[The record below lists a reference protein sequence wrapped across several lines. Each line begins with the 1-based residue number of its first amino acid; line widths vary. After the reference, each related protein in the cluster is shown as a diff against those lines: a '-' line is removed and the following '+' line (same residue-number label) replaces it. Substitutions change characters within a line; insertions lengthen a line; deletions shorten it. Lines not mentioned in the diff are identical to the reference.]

1 MGKDETV
8 AVAAPS
14 FNIKDTA
21 RSNHEKFKSYSGD
34 LRSYLNTALAPSC
47 NITGAKANITNFGWM
62 FFPIDHQE
70 RMPSYP
76 QTKAVPARLSSPF
89 DSSAI
94 QARTKKRKEIR
105 EYNVKIDR
113 LRRQAQQKLWDALKR
128 AFGKLHP
135 TWFDELDPFQIVER
149 ATSSAEGLEADEA
162 AALMENAGNSDQT
175 HGTLMYLRLQKH
187 YIDDR
192 PTGILARLLDL
203 HNSENSFDGDWDKYQ
218 NRMLSSWHVL
228 HSSVAKYSAEELQV
242 LKCLIGIINNVPD
255 QSSNEHWRSWAQ
267 NYLLNHSST
276 VGAWTFDGFLAIG
289 KDHAESHAV
298 TSKSARSRAS
308 ASHVVASAHNASVQR
323 GRGRHPP
330 GRNRNSGKSCGKCAK
345 RFTPKKPSHKLCDN
359 CAQTGTLEQYVGSAD
374 GAQRL
379 KGRIDKK
386 RKAGFAKFKRNG
398 GPRKNGKGFK
408 RVSFAQ
414 GNAAQGQPQAAA
426 PLPPPA
432 HINHANAQAPSF
444 LQAAMQAGRPVQ
456 PAQAFAGMAYIHVA
470 SDHPRSTSVE
480 TNPWTMTVAAMSAN
494 VRRALLDQPFSIP
507 GELHHQVP
515 EHFAILDSGAS
526 HHLVPWE
533 IFIANPVDCYHTI
546 TWGNSDTSRA
556 LKMGRLLGTT
566 IVLPQSSVGTN
577 CQATDLLISSS
588 SELACLQAPDVHR
601 PLASLVRLTREDGHR
616 AQLVLHHPHIILNSN
631 AADPPVIP
639 LVFAD
644 SFWFLPLWP
653 PPQMS
658 ALGQNSPARVYQYPD
673 SGGGVVALGEAHG
686 MTDTS
691 EIAEEAERRHAHMLE
706 RLRDP
711 DQQEVFDTISGR
723 ILAHEPTEAQLA
735 AIEADNEFFIEGLR
749 RDDEIAA
756 ALNAE
761 FAEAADAPELD
772 TSEDEDEEEDDEEDT
787 ESDDSSWSD
796 VDKPDDDDDAPPPPP
811 AIATSSSGKRKIS
824 RKDLAIKLAERVRFE
839 NGASSKRHRTSGR
852 AATRGK
858 KLTVSEKRELRKA
871 LIEAH
876 ERYGH
881 VDPSQ
886 LVVGRRHGR
895 FHSSSIPS
903 RGRLLWKVE
912 DCPIC
917 ATMKQA
923 KKRKPGRRPKAL
935 IEQDGEDWKPWE
947 KVFAD
952 SSGKH
957 RVSARD
963 VSRYFTLFK
972 CAVTGDRRY
981 YAHKKKSHYTMV
993 FLKLCATLGRWPKLL
1008 VSDAAGEVIKKTL
1021 KSWLLAKG
1029 TVIET
1034 IPRSEHHFTG
1044 SIEIEIRHLSNSVK
1058 CTMAHRNIPADLWHI
1073 VGEYLT
1079 LVTSCTRASPLN
1091 KQISCHEAATSELPD
1106 LDMLPPVG
1114 CMAIRNLDKIDR
1126 SDFKLSPA
1134 NEAAVFI
1141 GLAHLGETFG
1151 SVLMTEKSLVV
1162 ARDNV
1167 HYLKDYF
1174 PLTTQPPGHV
1184 DWKYLHQLMH
1194 YGSSA
1199 RVSADGGG
1207 APQESQDTLEQ
1218 PAIDANDDLIADDDS
1233 DPEVIDAEL
1242 DAILAHMPKVV
1253 AVAQENDSSEFQSED
1268 SAALRG
1274 IAADV
1279 AAEDQ
1284 GIAHTRAR
1292 RLSMVN
1298 PPKTAASAAGL
1309 QKQKAPGA
1317 RLKPSASKVSFTID
1331 HLKANKLI
1339 VLGRR
1344 LMRHFPDH
1352 GGAWGCIK
1360 SYDSKADTYHLTY
1373 ADGWEEQLP
1382 FDDLLRLLPK
1392 SWLAKAEKENAVK
1405 ALWSLARAESV
1416 AEAYASF
1423 STPKPAATQVLTEPR
1438 SHIEAMHA
1446 PDAKEWQLAFDKEYH
1461 TLEAMGCFVPILAS
1475 SVPHAKSIL
1484 RSKWVTKLKFKDGV
1498 FERRKSRIVLC
1509 GYDMIQGVDYETG
1522 FSPTC
1527 SQTSL
1532 RLVLGLTA
1540 APGWI
1545 SWDYDA
1551 ESAFISAQLQP
1562 HEYLYMRALPGYDIG
1577 AEYVLEVRRNLYGSV
1592 EASRKFFLL
1601 AKEVYTTKAGM
1612 RQLHSDPCVF
1622 VKYEWNVKGEEGPV
1636 DNDSVFLHGSFNSM
1650 PIIPEHERRY
1660 PNCPHA
1666 ICALIILLY
1675 VDNTAIRTNAP
1686 HLKAAF
1692 LSAVAKDG
1700 RISLVLEGMLNW
1712 FLGVRFQ
1719 YDHITGA
1726 ITADQEAYI
1735 TTLLHRHGMTDC
1747 KPESLPLPAKF
1758 DIYSLPVPEHPD
1770 KLLIT
1775 SYASLTGEMLYVS
1788 INTAPELS
1796 QPMHQLTRFMTKAGK
1811 AHLAAAKN
1819 VLKYLKKH
1827 RSRTLRWC
1835 AQDVRVPHSPFTI
1848 FGYADSSWA
1857 DDKLSRKSSMF
1868 YVLLIN
1874 GGAFSWKAQLSSIIA
1889 TSTAEAELLSLGVSV
1904 QETMWARQ
1912 LAHELCFTQ
1921 LLPTSIY
1928 EDNHACI
1935 KMTHKEL
1942 NRSRSKHMHLKYC
1955 FIHHHYSNGTF
1966 DAIAIA
1972 SADQV
1977 ADVGT
1982 ALRPVPQFERCTR
1995 IMRGESQ

>member
-1 MGKDETV
+1 MATSKEEATSTS
-8 AVAAPS
+8 APS
-14 FNIKDTA
+14 FNAKDTTK
-21 RSNHEKFKSYSGD
+21 SSHEKFETYSSD
-34 LRSYLNTALAPSC
+34 LRSYVNTSLARNC
-47 NITGAKANITNFGWM
+47 DIEGAEASITNFCWLL
-62 FFPIDHQE
+62 FPTDKQAS
-70 RMPSYP
+70 MPSYP
-76 QTKAVPARLSSPF
+76 KLKAVPAQLSAP
-89 DSSAI
+89 SSADAI
-94 QARTKKRKEIR
+94 KARKKKRHDVR
-105 EYNVKIDR
+105 EYNVKIQR
-113 LRRQAQQKLWDALKR
+113 LRNTAQEKLWHALKR
-128 AFGKLHP
+128 TFGKLHP
-135 TWFDELDPFQIVER
+135 TWFDELDPFQVVKR
-149 ATSSAEGLEADEA
+149 ATATAEGLAADAA
-162 AALMENAGNSDQT
+162 AALLAKAGEADKN
-175 HGTLMYLRLQKH
+175 HGTSMYLRLQKH
-187 YIDDR
+187 YIDER

-203 HNSENSFDGDWDKYQ
+203 HSSENSFDGDWSKYE

-228 HSSVAKYSAEELQV
+228 HSSVAKYSIEELQV
-242 LKCLIGIINNVPD
+242 LKCLIGVINNIPD
-255 QSSNEHWRSWAQ
+255 RSPLEHWRSWAQ

-276 VGAWTFDGFLAIG
+276 PGAWTFDGFLAIG

-298 TSKSARSRAS
+298 TSKSARSRAT
-308 ASHVVASAHNASVQR
+308 ASHVKVSANNAFANKRGRQSSGKFVKRGSSRPCGNCGKHFVPKKSAH
-323 GRGRHPP
+323 
-330 GRNRNSGKSCGKCAK
+330 KM
-345 RFTPKKPSHKLCDN
+345 CDS
-359 CAQTGTLEQYVGSAD
+359 CAQSGALETYVGSAD
-374 GAQRL
+374 GAHRL

-386 RKAGFAKFKRNG
+386 RKAGFAKMKRNG
-398 GPRKNGKGFK
+398 FKGKNGSGD
-408 RVSFAQ
+408 RHVTMQPAQ
-414 GNAAQGQPQAAA
+414 GNVVNAAAGA
-426 PLPPPA
+426 PLPPPPQA
-432 HINHANAQAPSF
+432 MGNHVNMQPPGFLAQA
-444 LQAAMQAGRPVQ
+444 MNAGRAVI
-456 PAQAFAGMAYIHVA
+456 PANGFAGMAYIHVE
-470 SDHPRSTSVE
+470 SDHPRDVGVRTAF
-480 TNPWTMTVAAMSAN
+480 WTTHVSAMNAT
-494 VRRALLDQPFSIP
+494 VRRAMTEQPFSIP
-507 GELHHQVP
+507 RVLHQQVP

-533 IFIANPVDCYHTI
+533 AFLADAVPCHHTI
-546 TWGNSDTSRA
+546 TWGNSDTSHA
-556 LKMGRLLGTT
+556 LQIGRLIGTT
-566 IVLPQSSVGTN
+566 ITIRKSQVGHP
-577 CQATDLLISSS
+577 CQASDLLFSSS
-588 SELACLQAPDVHR
+588 TATSCMQAPDVHR
-601 PLASLVRLTREDGHR
+601 PLASLVRLTREDGHEPR
-616 AQLVLHHPHIILNSN
+616 LADANPHLILRSSS
-631 AADPPVIP
+631 ADPLVIP

-644 SFWFLPLWP
+644 NFWFLPLWP
-653 PPQMS
+653 PPHTS
-658 ALGQNSPARVYQYPD
+658 AFGQSSPARVYQHFPNTD
-673 SGGGVVALGEAHG
+673 NGGEAHG
-686 MTDTS
+686 ALGEDFGLTATS
-691 EIAEEAERRHAHMLE
+691 DIADQANLRQDYMFERLADPSSEEIFDERTGRVLPYEPNYSAWLEGLDRDDQIGEDLAQEIQDDLPELVEQDEAEHDDMSSDSE
-706 RLRDP
+706 DSDNP
-711 DQQEVFDTISGR
+711 S
-723 ILAHEPTEAQLA
+723 
-735 AIEADNEFFIEGLR
+735 EADE
-749 RDDEIAA
+749 
-756 ALNAE
+756 
-761 FAEAADAPELD
+761 DAN
-772 TSEDEDEEEDDEEDT
+772 
-787 ESDDSSWSD
+787 
-796 VDKPDDDDDAPPPPP
+796 DDDDDDPPPP
-811 AIATSSSGKRKIS
+811 AAPSAAVPSGKRKIS
-824 RKDLAIKLAERVRFE
+824 QKDLAIKLAKKE
-839 NGASSKRHRTSGR
+839 NAKGSNAKHS
-852 AATRGK
+852 RGK
-858 KLTVSEKRELRKA
+858 KLSVTEKRELRKA

-912 DCPIC
+912 DCPIY

-935 IEQDGEDWKPWE
+935 VEQDGEDWKPWD

-957 RVSARD
+957 RVAARD
-963 VSRYFTLFK
+963 GSRYFTLFK

-981 YAHKKKSHYTMV
+981 YSHKKKSHYTMV
-993 FLKLCATLGRWPKLL
+993 FLKLCASLGRWPKLL

-1058 CTMAHRNIPADLWHI
+1058 CTMAHRNIPVDLWHI

-1079 LVTSCTRASPLN
+1079 LVNSCIRSSPLD

-1174 PLTTQPPGHV
+1174 PLTLQRPGHV
-1184 DWKYLHQLMH
+1184 DWQYLHRLLH
-1194 YGSSA
+1194 YGEPSA
-1199 RVSADGGG
+1199 GTNSEAD
-1207 APQESQDTLEQ
+1207 ATDEASCALES
-1218 PAIDANDDLIADDDS
+1218 PAIDIQDDILADDDS
-1233 DPEVIDAEL
+1233 DPDVIDAEL
-1242 DAILAHMPKVV
+1242 DAVLTHMPKVV
-1253 AVAQENDSSEFQSED
+1253 AVQPDEEPLAFQKADSE
-1268 SAALRG
+1268 ALRG
-1274 IAADV
+1274 ITADI

-1284 GIAHTRAR
+1284 GVARTRAR
-1292 RLSMVN
+1292 RAATAPQPR
-1298 PPKTAASAAGL
+1298 PPSSSGTSSIKNDRPN
-1309 QKQKAPGA
+1309 KA
-1317 RLKPSASKVSFTID
+1317 SFTLD

-1352 GGAWGCIK
+1352 GGAWGSIR
-1360 SYDSKADTYHLTY
+1360 SYDAQADAYHITY
-1373 ADGWEEQLP
+1373 ADGWEEDLP
-1382 FDDLLRLLPK
+1382 FEDLLRLLPK
-1392 SWLAKAEKENAVK
+1392 SWLAKAEKENLVK

-1416 AEAYASF
+1416 ASAYASF

-1446 PDAKEWQLAFDKEYH
+1446 PDRAEWIIAFDKEYH
-1461 TLEAMGCFVPILAS
+1461 TLEGLGCFNVIQASQVPA
-1475 SVPHAKSIL
+1475 HKSIL
-1484 RSKWVTKLKFKDGV
+1484 RSKWVLKLKFKDGV
-1498 FERRKSRIVLC
+1498 FERRKARVVLC

-1527 SQTSL
+1527 SQVSL
-1532 RLVLGLTA
+1532 RLVLALTA
-1540 APGWI
+1540 SPGWI
-1545 SWDYDA
+1545 SYDYDA
-1551 ESAFISAQLQP
+1551 ESAFISASLKP
-1562 HEYLYMRALPGYDIG
+1562 SEYLYMRPLPGYDIG
-1577 AEYVLEVRRNLYGSV
+1577 AGNILEVRRNLYGSV

-1601 AKEVYTTKAGM
+1601 AKHVYTTKAGL

-1622 VKYEWNVKGEEGPV
+1622 VRYEWNVKGEKGPV
-1636 DNDSVFLHGSFNSM
+1636 DNDSILKNGQFNSM
-1650 PIIPEHERRY
+1650 PIIPKHERIH
-1660 PNCPHA
+1660 PDCPHA
-1666 ICALIILLY
+1666 ICALVILLY

-1686 HLKAAF
+1686 HLKDAF
-1692 LSAVAKDG
+1692 LAAVAKDG

-1719 YDHITGA
+1719 YDYVTGA
-1726 ITADQEAYI
+1726 VTADQEAYI
-1735 TTLLHRHGMTDC
+1735 NTLLHRHGMTDC

-1758 DIYSLPVPEHPD
+1758 DIYGLPVPERPD

-1827 RSRTLRWC
+1827 RSRALRWC
-1835 AQDVRVPHSPFTI
+1835 AQDVSVPYSPFTI
-1848 FGYADSSWA
+1848 IGFADSSWA
-1857 DDKLSRKSSMF
+1857 DDKLGRKSSMF
-1868 YVLLIN
+1868 YVLLVN
-1874 GGAFSWKAQLSSIIA
+1874 GAAFSWKAQLSSIIA
-1889 TSTAEAELLSLGVSV
+1889 TSTAEAELLSLGVAV

-1912 LAHELCFTQ
+1912 LAHELSFTQ

-1966 DAIAIA
+1966 DAIAVA

-1995 IMRGESQ
+1995 VMRGESA